1 MDKETQSENKL
12 LKEMAPALFE
22 KKIKVDVTPPDGYF
36 DSFPAKISARITSE
50 FPEKGR
56 LRYINFSNLAA
67 AATVALMLALAPVL
81 RNQTSDTPAADALA
95 ATSLTTDEAEAL
107 MKWWEN
113 DDDFDLIEI
122 FGTETG
128 SDFFAE
134 LTFEDDV
141 TDRDLE
147 NYLISEGV
155 STEEIAALMSE
166 DI

>member
-36 DSFPAKISARITSE
+36 DSFPAKISARITAE

-67 AATVALMLALAPVL
+67 AATVALILALAPVL

>member
-36 DSFPAKISARITSE
+36 DSFPAKISARITAE